1 MADTIEAEFVETP
14 DENVETEA
22 TETTEATNTEAI
34 TPEDLVTL
42 KLNLSIGE
50 SEIQVV
56 KANIARNLANIQEDL
71 QSVTDLMRRL
81 IYNEIEDE
89 QLERI
94 VNSNISW
101 ILGIG
106 LSGFKYM
113 NLEKSSMRD
122 LALKMCMDIVII
134 CNSLIANSA
143 NSNEN

>member
-1 MADTIEAEFVETP
+1 MADTIEAEFVDTP
-14 DENVETEA
+14 DENIENEA
-22 TETTEATNTEAI
+22 IETTETAEATDTNEI

-81 IYNEIEDE
+81 IYNEVEDE

-122 LALKMCMDIVII
+122 LALKMCMDIVVI

-143 NSNEN
+143 N

>member
-34 TPEDLVTL
+34 TPDDLVTL

-134 CNSLIANSA
+134 CNSLIANSTS
-143 NSNEN
+143 SNEN

>member
-1 MADTIEAEFVETP
+1 MADTIEAEFVDTP
-14 DENVETEA
+14 DENVENEA
-22 TETTEATNTEAI
+22 IETTETAEATNTNEI

-81 IYNEIEDE
+81 IYNEVEDE

-122 LALKMCMDIVII
+122 LALKMCMDIVVI

-143 NSNEN
+143 N

>member
-14 DENVETEA
+14 DENVENEA
-22 TETTEATNTEAI
+22 NETTETAEATNTNEI

-56 KANIARNLANIQEDL
+56 KANIARNLTNIQEDL

-143 NSNEN
+143 N

>member
-22 TETTEATNTEAI
+22 NETTETAEATNTNEI

-81 IYNEIEDE
+81 IYNEVEDE

-122 LALKMCMDIVII
+122 LALKMCMDIVVI

-143 NSNEN
+143 N

>member
-1 MADTIEAEFVETP
+1 MADTIEAEFVDTP
-14 DENVETEA
+14 DENVENEA
-22 TETTEATNTEAI
+22 IETTETAEATNTNEI
-34 TPEDLVTL
+34 TPDDLVTL

-81 IYNEIEDE
+81 IYNEVEDE

-122 LALKMCMDIVII
+122 LALKMCMDIVVI

-143 NSNEN
+143 N